1 LADRYGDVM
10 TPFDTPAISDQVA
23 LVTGANAGMGLAVT
37 KALLAAGYR
46 VVGTDIATAAL
57 EAECQAAVKSDHLMV
72 AVMDVSEPESV
83 QTICAQAQAW
93 QGHVDV
99 LVNNAGILKYA
110 DCEQTTPALFRETL
124 AVNLEGVFYVSQQI
138 APRMAERGFG
148 RIVNVASFGAK
159 TGGLSPVPAYA
170 ASKGGVVSLTFSFA
184 RQYANQGVTC
194 NAIAPTFVKTQM
206 LTEQVS
212 LERQQVLRAMIP
224 VNRFCELEEFAH
236 CVLFL
241 AHPMSGFITGE
252 VLDLNGGIQFD

>member
-1 LADRYGDVM
+1 MATMRG
-10 TPFDTPAISDQVA
+10 PAISDQVA
-23 LVTGANAGMGLAVT
+23 LVTGANAGMGLATV
-37 KALLAAGYR
+37 KALLAEGYR
-46 VVGTDIATAAL
+46 VVGTDIATETLQADCHGAL
-57 EAECQAAVKSDHLMV
+57 DSERLLIAR
-72 AVMDVSEPESV
+72 MDVSDPEAV
-83 QTICAQAQAW
+83 KVVCKQAHDW

-138 APRMAERGFG
+138 APKMAAQGFG

-159 TGGLSPVPAYA
+159 TGGLSPIPSYA

-184 RQYANQGVTC
+184 RQYAKQGVTC

-212 LERQQVLRAMIP
+212 PERQRELRALIP
-224 VNRFCELEEFAH
+224 VNRFCELDEFAH

>member
-1 LADRYGDVM
+1 M
-10 TPFDTPAISDQVA
+10 SPFDCPAIDQQVA
-23 LVTGANAGMGLAVT
+23 LVTGASAGMGLATT

-46 VVGTDIATAAL
+46 VVGTDVVTDHILTECHDAL
-57 EAECQAAVKSDHLMV
+57 EAGRLMI
-72 AVMDVSEPESV
+72 ATMDVSDPDMVREVCSR
-83 QTICAQAQAW
+83 AHDW
-93 QGHVDV
+93 QGRVDV

-110 DCEQTTPALFRETL
+110 DCEETTPELFRKIL
-124 AVNLEGVFYVSQQI
+124 AVNLEGVLYVSQQV
-138 APRMAERGFG
+138 APRMAERRFG
-148 RIVNVASFGAK
+148 RIVNVASFAAK
-159 TGGLSPVPAYA
+159 TGGLSPMPSYA

-184 RQYANQGVTC
+184 RQYAKSGVTC

-212 LERQQVLRAMIP
+212 FERQQELLKMIP

>member
-1 LADRYGDVM
+1 MGDQAM
-10 TPFDTPAISDQVA
+10 LNYPAIKDQVA
-23 LVTGANAGMGLAVT
+23 LVTGANSGMGLAST
-37 KALLAAGYR
+37 KALLAAGYC
-46 VVGTDIATAAL
+46 VAGTDLQTDQVSSACADALAAGQL
-57 EAECQAAVKSDHLMV
+57 RLAM
-72 AVMDVSEPESV
+72 MDVSDPV
-83 QTICAQAQAW
+83 TVKAICADLYGW
-93 QGHVDV
+93 KDRIDV

-110 DCEQTTPALFRETL
+110 DCEETTPELFRQIL

-138 APRMAERGFG
+138 APKMAARGFG
-148 RIVNVASFGAK
+148 RIVNVASYGAK
-159 TGGLSPVPAYA
+159 TGGLSPIPSYA

-184 RQYANQGVTC
+184 RQYARMGVTC

-212 LERQQVLRAMIP
+212 AQRQRELREMIP

-252 VLDLNGGIQFD
+252 VLDLNGGLQFD